1 MRQRHSGRCAK
12 REEMKITAYKVS
24 LTSWQTDED
33 GIPDDST
40 RKLHTRSFTNEQPLE
55 ARRAAIQY
63 YEELHADILAA
74 NDTIEGTAHNLAYSL
89 QVLLHTTDRQKLCVA
104 YTTNLTL
111 KDGFPLK
118 ELLVAL
124 DSEVTIYLLNDY
136 SMDVGYFT
144 VKLMDDNKL
153 YNVLYDTV
161 AEFLQHN
168 PEEILNH

>member
-1 MRQRHSGRCAK
+1 M
-12 REEMKITAYKVS
+12 
-24 LTSWQTDED
+24 
-33 GIPDDST
+33 
-40 RKLHTRSFTNEQPLE
+40 
-55 ARRAAIQY
+55 
-63 YEELHADILAA
+63 
-74 NDTIEGTAHNLAYSL
+74 
-89 QVLLHTTDRQKLCVA
+89 A
-104 YTTNLTL
+104 YTTNLSK

-124 DSEVTIYLLNDY
+124 DSEVSIYLLNNY